1 MANSWLKTQLKT
13 SIVINGFSFY
23 SELYTLQANQKP
35 KHTMATENI
44 VLMRNARESLEG
56 KWLLAVGTFL
66 VAMLIISVAESVLM
80 WIPFGGIAVLLVS
93 APISLGLA
101 MFSLNIARNKNAELE
116 QMFDGFKNFGTA
128 FLAYLLMFIFTF
140 LWTLLLIVP
149 GIIAALSYALT
160 PYIIVENPEIQ
171 PMDAI
176 DKSKE
181 MMDGYK
187 AKLFRLYLRFFGW
200 ALLCILTFGIG
211 FLWLVPYVGITM
223 AKFYDDVKA
232 HRNGGAEFANLT
244 PDNNNPSDSEPA
256 GDTDLESEVNDQR
269 PTGKPFNKEY
279 KK

>member
-1 MANSWLKTQLKT
+1 
-13 SIVINGFSFY
+13 
-23 SELYTLQANQKP
+23 
-35 KHTMATENI
+35 MATENA

-93 APISLGLA
+93 APLSLGLA
-101 MFSLNIARNKNAELE
+101 LFSLNLSRNRNAELE
-116 QMFDGFKNFGTA
+116 QVFDGFKNFGTA
-128 FLAYLLMFIFTF
+128 FLAYLLMAIFIF
-140 LWTLLLIVP
+140 LWLLLLIVP

-160 PYIIVENPEIQ
+160 PYIIVENPTIQ

-176 DKSKE
+176 DKSKA

-187 AKLFRLYLRFFGW
+187 AKLFRLYLRFLGW
-200 ALLCILTFGIG
+200 GLLCLLTLGIG
-211 FLWLVPYVGITM
+211 FLWLAPYMGITM

-232 HRNGGAEFANLT
+232 DRNGGAEFVNPE
-244 PDNNNPSDSEPA
+244 PDNNDPNDSDSVTDADFESDNNDQAPSD
-256 GDTDLESEVNDQR
+256 Q
-269 PTGKPFNKEY
+269 PFKKEY